1 MVYNPQEALENN
13 KYTMGPTRT
22 LGVHPS
28 LSLDMGSKELI
39 FTDPF
44 FYSVQYRYGS
54 YGVCL
59 MRGKKFNP
67 KKSPTSPV
75 VDLRS
80 WWTPWDPNPSERSN
94 KKTQIISLNI
104 PFHPFRYFHIS
115 NVGYSVQNLIWS
127 SWYWATFLAANKWVS
142 ACFSRMWVSPRKLQE
157 AGS

>member
-80 WWTPWDPNPSERSN
+80 
-94 KKTQIISLNI
+94 
-104 PFHPFRYFHIS
+104 
-115 NVGYSVQNLIWS
+115 
-127 SWYWATFLAANKWVS
+127 
-142 ACFSRMWVSPRKLQE
+142 
-157 AGS
+157 